1 MSILLLVVLAILV
14 VGAFIGYKRGFVKI
28 VASLLATLISVILV
42 MMLVPH
48 VSGWIQ
54 KSTPLKSGIQKK
66 CIEMISPAFD
76 GEKLD
81 ETVLQMDIPS
91 DAQISIIEEAKLPAI
106 FQDMLRENNN
116 PVVYESL
123 GVNSFFD
130 YVTSYITKVVADII
144 AFLVT
149 FLLVLIIVRV
159 AIKFL
164 GIVNKIPLIGGA
176 NRIVG
181 AVVGGAISLLI
192 VWIIFIIITLLY
204 NTPIG
209 ISCLDAI
216 SDNAVLKALYDGNP
230 LMNVITKF

>member
-1 MSILLLVVLAILV
+1 MSILLLVVLAILA
-14 VGAFIGYKRGFVKI
+14 VGVFVGYKRGFVKI

-66 CIEMISPAFD
+66 CIEMISPSFD

-81 ETVLQMDIPS
+81 ESVLQMDVPR
-91 DAQISIIEEAKLPAI
+91 DAQRAILEEAKLPTI
-106 FQDMLRENNN
+106 FEDMLWENNN
-116 PVVYESL
+116 PEVYGTL

-181 AVVGGAISLLI
+181 AIVGGAISLVI
-192 VWIIFIIITLLY
+192 VWVIFIIITLLY
-204 NTPIG
+204 NTPFG

-216 SDNAVLKALYDGNP
+216 SDNAVLKALYDGNF
-230 LMNVITKF
+230 LMNAITKF